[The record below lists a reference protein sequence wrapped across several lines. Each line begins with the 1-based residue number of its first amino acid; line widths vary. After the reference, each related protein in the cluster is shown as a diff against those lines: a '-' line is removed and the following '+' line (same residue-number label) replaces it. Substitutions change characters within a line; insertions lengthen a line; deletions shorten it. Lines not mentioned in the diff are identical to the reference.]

1 MQRGVI
7 KRLGDQTVDV
17 QLAGSAATLP
27 GVLLS
32 GQIDRSA
39 LAVGAAV
46 LVDLVDERAVVLHT
60 LAGEQQASSSDQPLG
75 SYGSGVI
82 NNALLADGTVPLM
95 GNLAVAP
102 GITVD
107 GYDISVLGQAIDNLQ
122 AADTIARTG
131 WTAFSHSTHLVATI
145 TASATEILVRNAIF
159 ELYEQITLSNT
170 NGEIEF
176 MRINSAATQTV
187 DSKGAICYRYTV
199 VRRVQTSPNGLNIG
213 WAASTL
219 VNGLTKRG
227 YITIDNRHRNSL
239 NAPNIQGAIWMDD
252 PPTIQERVFRFGG
265 LYGIL
270 GVNTNDFG
278 VAIGNLDTQNTYLLF
293 NASREQLEL
302 KNVDYKVI
310 DLAEDQVARIYG
322 KNEGDRLAGD
332 YDFGKLNQVHN
343 SFYGNEPTW
352 GVYRGVNPIIEINE
366 GHSYLRDLFTIG
378 NFAGA
383 RIDLGELNDT
393 AIFALRDKY
402 GVAKMV
408 ARTSDISSVYVHIGN
423 PPPEDHNIWFDSDIG
438 EVNVNGHVT
447 VQSMDVRG
455 RATFAETGEFM
466 IVDPDDPGRFGVIT
480 PRGQYAYT
488 TDSLGVTHLI
498 RVDAWGPLVLED
510 VLGSGTWRTWVGG
523 SQVFGDPRYRHFRIE
538 RGATARAGMFNGE
551 IPVAYMDQTGKGY
564 FTGEVTMESGI
575 VNGDVLIT
583 DGGVLTF
590 DAISGKFNSGGI
602 RWEKSGT
609 EYLRIGTQV
618 DLGSV
623 VGNVI
628 DSHTVDLSLYSDGN
642 IYIIPG
648 AGQQAIIG
656 GMSYG
661 ESGSNYTAFSKDG
674 DITLVGAATFTTPNG
689 IVGPTWR
696 PASDS
701 TTALKVQ
708 NAAGTADILTV
719 DTTGRRLNI
728 NSATSNAALT
738 IQPYSADDSN
748 VYLRNSSGTLVGAIV
763 TGASSV
769 SFSGQGSA
777 DFQFVTASGKGFIF
791 KQIAGIIAFRD
802 YQDYEAARATDAEW
816 AFNNNGNPSFD
827 VRIRSATLSHL
838 FFADGSADRIGVG
851 ASSPDSIFHVQLD
864 DAATNSVSQLLTL
877 SHNTSGTA
885 AAGYGSRVLWELES
899 STTADQ
905 SAAALDVAWT
915 NATHATRTAKAALSG
930 VRSGMLYE
938 LAAFS
943 GAEGVVL
950 NDTGESWADFRVEGD
965 TASHLLFVDAS
976 ADAVGVGTS
985 APGARFHAQQTS
997 GDAAIRDI
1005 VRITHN
1011 STGTPGTGFGAA
1023 IALALESSTTEDV
1036 VAGRLAAAWATAT
1049 HASYAG
1055 DLIGYATDAA
1065 GDREGWRVRASGSA
1079 PMLGLFGA
1087 APVLQPTTSHAA
1099 ASFTANS
1106 GTAVNDASTFDGYTI
1121 KQVVKALRDLGVL
1134 T

>member
-1 MQRGVI
+1 MNKAIV
-7 KRLGDQTVDV
+7 KRLGNKTVDV
-17 QLAGSAATLP
+17 QVSGSAATIA
-27 GVLLS
+27 GVALS
-32 GQIDRSA
+32 EQIDPST
-39 LAVGAAV
+39 LQVGASV
-46 LVDLVDERAVVLHT
+46 LVDIVNGSHVVLHT
-60 LAGEQQASSSDQPLG
+60 LSGVSQSTAGTSMRAEST
-75 SYGSGVI
+75 VI

-538 RGATARAGMFNGE
+538 RGAAARAGMFNGE
-551 IPVAYMDQTGKGY
+551 IPVSYMDQTGKGI
-564 FTGEVTMESGI
+564 FTGDIYASGGEFT
-575 VNGDVLIT
+575 GDVTIT
-583 DGGVLTF
+583 TGSLTLDAVL
-590 DAISGKFNSGGI
+590 GKFDGGGI
-602 RWEKSGT
+602 RWEKSGV
-609 EYLRIGTQV
+609 EYLRFGTQV
-618 DLGSV
+618 DLGSI

-628 DSHTVDLSLYSDGN
+628 DSHTVDLSLYSDEN

-648 AGQQAIIG
+648 AGKQTIIG
-656 GMSYG
+656 GLSYG
-661 ESGSNYTAFSKDG
+661 ESGSNYTSFSKGG
-674 DITLVGAATFTTPNG
+674 DITLVGAATLTSPNG
-689 IVGPTWR
+689 IIGPIWKPVT
-696 PASDS
+696 DG
-701 TTALKVQ
+701 TTALQLQ
-708 NAAGTADILTV
+708 NAAGTARILNV
-719 DTTGRRLNI
+719 DRLALNI
-728 NSATSNAALT
+728 
-738 IQPYSADDSN
+738 
-748 VYLRNSSGTLVGAIV
+748 
-763 TGASSV
+763 
-769 SFSGQGSA
+769 
-777 DFQFVTASGKGFIF
+777 
-791 KQIAGIIAFRD
+791 
-802 YQDYEAARATDAEW
+802 
-816 AFNNNGNPSFD
+816 
-827 VRIRSATLSHL
+827 
-838 FFADGSADRIGVG
+838 
-851 ASSPDSIFHVQLD
+851 
-864 DAATNSVSQLLTL
+864 
-877 SHNTSGTA
+877 
-885 AAGYGSRVLWELES
+885 
-899 STTADQ
+899 
-905 SAAALDVAWT
+905 
-915 NATHATRTAKAALSG
+915 ATR
-930 VRSGMLYE
+930 R
-938 LAAFS
+938 
-943 GAEGVVL
+943 
-950 NDTGESWADFRVEGD
+950 
-965 TASHLLFVDAS
+965 
-976 ADAVGVGTS
+976 TS
-985 APGARFHAQQTS
+985 
-997 GDAAIRDI
+997 
-1005 VRITHN
+1005 
-1011 STGTPGTGFGAA
+1011 
-1023 IALALESSTTEDV
+1023 
-1036 VAGRLAAAWATAT
+1036 
-1049 HASYAG
+1049 
-1055 DLIGYATDAA
+1055 
-1065 GDREGWRVRASGSA
+1065 
-1079 PMLGLFGA
+1079 
-1087 APVLQPTTSHAA
+1087 
-1099 ASFTANS
+1099 
-1106 GTAVNDASTFDGYTI
+1106 
-1121 KQVVKALRDLGVL
+1121 
-1134 T
+1134 